1 MWTPTHERKNIFVAW
16 KNIWNVCVSLERD
29 STAWYKILHLT
40 AVSKMLPI
48 LQQYQKC
55 CLLCDIVGINF
66 CEKVQQ
72 VKNCAARFTFICM
85 QNSALILVQILNSLS
100 HRAIYTVLCR
110 KRKVRGEKK
119 TQGPF
124 IECHSKLDF
133 RLLKNVA
140 EPVPRYR
147 VARSDVETNIWRWS
161 KRDWLSLLLAQE

>member
-1 MWTPTHERKNIFVAW
+1 MVLCELQHTKERTFLL
-16 KNIWNVCVSLERD
+16 LEKTFEM
-29 STAWYKILHLT
+29 SVFHWSVT
-40 AVSKMLPI
+40 LPLDTKSCI